1 MSDLKRQM
9 SHRLMNVNNKQSV
22 QPSAGALWVENKV
35 FKMAD
40 WNSCELC
47 FQPRIRTI
55 KDLVFRADVTVP
67 VKMFWKSKLEFE
79 FITEFFPSAVPSLS
93 RSLRIREAEY
103 HCVLYAERNAA
114 VGVDS

>member
-1 MSDLKRQM
+1 
-9 SHRLMNVNNKQSV
+9 MNVNNGQSV
-22 QPSAGALWVENKV
+22 QPSARALWVENKV
-35 FKMAD
+35 FNMAD

-55 KDLVFRADVTVP
+55 KDLVLRADVTVP

-79 FITEFFPSAVPSLS
+79 FITEFFPLAVPSLC

-103 HCVLYAERNAA
+103 HCVLYTERNAA
-114 VGVDS
+114 VDVDS

>member
-40 WNSCELC
+40 
-47 FQPRIRTI
+47 
-55 KDLVFRADVTVP
+55 
-67 VKMFWKSKLEFE
+67 
-79 FITEFFPSAVPSLS
+79 
-93 RSLRIREAEY
+93 
-103 HCVLYAERNAA
+103 
-114 VGVDS
+114 